1 LTPQKLQ
8 TIAHDCLKVNAN
20 DRPSAAQIV
29 QMLRAELHLPNAAPK
44 IEVAVIAPN
53 SAPVPSQQMHPI
65 SEGKRDFIVVLC
77 FLLLSAIARAIW

>member
-8 TIAHDCLKVNAN
+8 TIAHDCLKLNAN

-44 IEVAVIAPN
+44 IEIAVMVPN
-53 SAPVPSQQMHPI
+53 SAPVPSQMHPI
-65 SEGKRDFIVVLC
+65 LEGKRDFIVVLS